1 MDSTMHF
8 DSTMGEVDRVRA
20 ATILSAAA
28 SGRVSNEAP
37 WGYVYRSLYAD
48 GRSYVGKR
56 KIYPGEGWMDYAGS
70 GSRLDPSL
78 VVRKEL
84 ICFGKTPAETHE
96 LECDWIQRE
105 IDSAVD
111 RSMVLNVK
119 VDVVDSSERRLAASK
134 AEYKRMVDAYGMTLL
149 DLYLALGSEQRT
161 ADCIGKPRKLIHKFL
176 VSIGLAG
183 YETLVDYSITN
194 GEVTS
199 SADGCVVLASTRT
212 GDPEYY
218 RRFLRYPDDV
228 LYHFLD
234 DHRRHVY
241 GRICKECD
249 GLFES
254 GKPDS
259 RFCSRRCQRASK
271 HVSLSDKADVESML
285 AAGCSYKEIG
295 ERYGASESIASSYVN
310 AVIRHVSNEEARKQT
325 QDAKRSETNRWI
337 MHVRWHVR
345 RNKPNMAACKW
356 CQRHEGFDEWTK
368 TMDATRPA
376 ICANPLC
383 GKEFH
388 NPDRRYCSDECSRKM
403 RSYSSLFSAHV
414 TQHVRKQ
421 RKTAWC
427 WFCSEGV
434 DDAAVFAGVDKAAM
448 MRGCDELRRL
458 RER

>member
-1 MDSTMHF
+1 
-8 DSTMGEVDRVRA
+8 MG
-20 ATILSAAA
+20 
-28 SGRVSNEAP
+28 G
-37 WGYVYRSLYAD
+37 GYVYRSLYAD
-48 GRSYVGKR
+48 GHSYVGKR
-56 KIYPGEGWMDYAGS
+56 KIYPGEGWMDYVGS

-84 ICFGKTPAETHE
+84 ICFGDTPAETHD
-96 LECDWIQRE
+96 LECDWIRRE
-105 IDSAVD
+105 IDSAAD

-119 VDVVDSSERRLAASK
+119 VEVVDSSERRLAASK

-161 ADCIGKPRKLIHKFL
+161 SDCIGKPRKLIHKFL
-176 VSIGLAG
+176 VSIGLTG

-199 SADGCVVLASTRT
+199 SADDG
-212 GDPEYY
+212 
-218 RRFLRYPDDV
+218 
-228 LYHFLD
+228 
-234 DHRRHVY
+234 
-241 GRICKECD
+241 ECD

-254 GKPDS
+254 GKSDS
-259 RFCSRRCQRASK
+259 GFCSRRCQRASK
-271 HVSLSDKADVESML
+271 YVSLSDKTDVESML

-295 ERYGASESIASSYVN
+295 ERYGASESIAASYVN
-310 AVIRHVSNEEARKQT
+310 AVVMHVSNEEARKQAWS
-325 QDAKRSETNRWI
+325 AKRSETNRWI

-368 TMDATRPA
+368 TMDAVRPA
-376 ICANPLC
+376 IYANPLC

-388 NPDRRYCSDECSRKM
+388 NPDRRYCSQECSRKM

-434 DDAAVFAGVDKAAM
+434 DDAAVLAGVDKAAM
-448 MRGCDELRRL
+448 MLGCDEFRRL
-458 RER
+458 RGR